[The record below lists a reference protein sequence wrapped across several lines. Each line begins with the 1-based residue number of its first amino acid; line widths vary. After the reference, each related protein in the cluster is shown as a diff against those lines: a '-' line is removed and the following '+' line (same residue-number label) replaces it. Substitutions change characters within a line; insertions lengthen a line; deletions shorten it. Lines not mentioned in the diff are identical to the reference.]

1 MNNRGVM
8 LAVLVLI
15 LLVGAGTGGFYLGA
29 RSNPVPNTPASISS
43 TTSIPSNSAGHL
55 RVLATFFP
63 VYDMAIGVLGNKGN
77 VTLLVPETVDAH
89 DFEPT
94 PTSIRLVVT
103 ADLLIYSGAGL
114 EPWIP
119 QIVAAANNP
128 KLVLVNSSAGLPLMV
143 VPAQFQKDGRTIDP
157 HIWNDPVLAKM
168 QVNNIVRALG
178 NADPADAQYFR
189 ANAQV
194 YDAKLAYIDQELKM
208 GLVNVGTRTFVSFH
222 LAFGYLAKEYDLVQ
236 VPIAGPFE
244 ESPTPQDIS
253 NAVNAANQNRLCIVF
268 AESLENPA
276 VAQGIASQTH
286 AHVWI
291 LDPIEGLSL
300 SDHNAGK
307 TYLVKMQENVD
318 VLLQALNQVGC

>member
-1 MNNRGVM
+1 MYT
-8 LAVLVLI
+8 VLVLI
-15 LLVGAGTGGFYLGA
+15 LLLGAGAGGFYVGA
-29 RSNPVPNTPASISS
+29 RSSQGSNIHVTISS
-43 TTSIPSNSAGHL
+43 TTSLPSNSAGHL
-55 RVLATFFP
+55 NVLATFFP
-63 VYDMAIGVLGNKGN
+63 VYDMAVGVLGNKGN
-77 VTLLVPETVDAH
+77 VTLLVPETVDVH

-94 PTSIRLVVT
+94 PSAIQQVAT
-103 ADLLIYSGAGL
+103 ADILIYSGAGL

-119 QIVAAANNP
+119 QIVVAADNP
-128 KLVLVNSSAGLPLMV
+128 KLVLVDSSAGLSLIS
-143 VPAQFQKDGRTIDP
+143 VPTQFQKDNRTIDP
-157 HIWNDPVLAKM
+157 HFWNDPILAEM
-168 QVNNIVRALG
+168 QVNNIAEGLSK
-178 NADPADAQYFR
+178 ADPAGAQYFGENAR
-189 ANAQV
+189 AYNAR
-194 YDAKLAYIDQELKM
+194 LAYIDQKLKT
-208 GLVNVGTRTFVSFH
+208 GLLNVGTRTFVSFH
-222 LAFGYLAKEYDLVQ
+222 LAFAYLAKEYNLVQ

-253 NAVNAANQNRLCIVF
+253 NAVNAANQNNLCIVF